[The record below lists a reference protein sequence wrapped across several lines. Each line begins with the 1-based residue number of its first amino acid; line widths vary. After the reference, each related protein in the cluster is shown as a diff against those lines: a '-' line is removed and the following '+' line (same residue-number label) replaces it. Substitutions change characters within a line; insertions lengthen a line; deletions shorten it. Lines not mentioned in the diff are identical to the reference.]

1 MQHLTPQQLAHLIS
15 TRRQQ
20 GADSLV
26 LLDVRE
32 PQEWAIC
39 RIDGS
44 QLMPMQTVPVRLVE
58 LNPEHEIVC
67 ICHHGMRSAQ
77 VAHYLE
83 RHGFDNVL
91 NLTGGV
97 EAWATQIE
105 PTMQRY

>member
-1 MQHLTPQQLAHLIS
+1 MQPISPQQLAHLVS
-15 TRRQQ
+15 TRQQQ
-20 GADSLV
+20 GAALPV

-39 RIDGS
+39 RIKGS

-58 LNPEHEIVC
+58 LNPEQEIVC

-83 RHGFDNVL
+83 RNGFNNVL

-97 EAWATQIE
+97 DAWATQVD
-105 PTMQRY
+105 PAMPRY